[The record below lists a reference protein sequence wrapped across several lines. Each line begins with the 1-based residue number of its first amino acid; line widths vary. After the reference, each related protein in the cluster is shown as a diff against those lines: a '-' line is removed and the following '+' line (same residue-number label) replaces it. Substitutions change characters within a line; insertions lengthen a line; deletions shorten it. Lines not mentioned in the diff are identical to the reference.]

1 MIPSRVV
8 GHGAGGR
15 IYTYSGG
22 GTPAGRRSRTRSQS
36 VFRTIMC
43 PPSDRRPWTSV
54 TYRPPTIPTHST
66 MYTLCPRPTPAPGRT
81 PVRNPRM
88 PGGWAPADP
97 LLHTPIALFLT
108 PPASLCNCTA
118 RACLPVSPRGGILH
132 SGPNPGKQNLYIP
145 PHGTHLVGWGGGVRT
160 GCASTVPS
168 DAAVALPP
176 QHRRTVGPC
185 VSLATHSCHHA
196 DRRGRLRQMLQSGR
210 GPLLR
215 PYRPR
220 DTTSWVG

>member
-1 MIPSRVV
+1 
-8 GHGAGGR
+8 
-15 IYTYSGG
+15 
-22 GTPAGRRSRTRSQS
+22 
-36 VFRTIMC
+36 MC

-54 TYRPPTIPTHST
+54 TCRPATIPTHST

-81 PVRNPRM
+81 PVRNTRMSGGGGLRPTYFCTPQLPFSRRPR
-88 PGGWAPADP
+88 PPCVTAPP
-97 LLHTPIALFLT
+97 EL
-108 PPASLCNCTA
+108 ASP
-118 RACLPVSPRGGILH
+118 CLPGEGFSI
-132 SGPNPGKQNLYIP
+132 PGQIRASRNCIP

-168 DAAVALPP
+168 DAAVALPLE
-176 QHRRTVGPC
+176 HRRTVGPC

-196 DRRGRLRQMLQSGR
+196 HRRGRLRLMLQSGR

-220 DTTSWVG
+220 DTRSWAG